1 MSNRELAERSRASF
15 GKIWKQALFALAA
28 LATLGVLLYSLTTA
42 WYTNVAETTELVFET
57 ESWGFEGQVKALD
70 TGLLLAP
77 GQSACAALS
86 VTNDGEQIN
95 QITVTVDKSTMP
107 EELQK
112 RIYFYVPAAAKESD
126 KTADRV
132 YLSTYGGYSYRV
144 MPKSTLLL
152 TADSAA
158 DAPVRCEWVYDVLGY
173 YVYGTLDEKKQLIT
187 AEKIAE
193 SKRKDVEAPVYIRP
207 VEYDY
212 DTAIFQD
219 DKLLTVGEFNV
230 EEFVKALL
238 AADGYKNA
246 DTTTKVGDYYAVN
259 TTGTSGDEQ
268 TGLWLYLCTQPE
280 IEAAT
285 VLDTRIGTYRYL
297 LEQKNEQGNSIELTA
312 EQTEKYKDMAALLD
326 GAKATIQIAGQ
337 NLRTSI
343 ADVTAAENLTAAL
356 EQGESVR
363 LAGDM
368 TLKETVTIPADK
380 DVIIDLNGKQ
390 LTTAVVGQP
399 VLESAPGSSITV
411 LNGTIDGGSR
421 DTAVQLVGSSAAFSG
436 VTIQGRLLIDDKN
449 ESNESGT
456 VSVVRLSNC
465 TLKTVGDE
473 QVGIHVFGNGAASS
487 SRTVLLVE
495 DCTIESTFAG
505 ILGNGSDDCYGTD
518 IQVLNSTVK
527 GKYAGIYQP
536 QRGSRL
542 LVQNSTVEGMTG
554 IAVKGGTVTILNCIV
569 NGTAEKGFLPPEE
582 QVKASRNGWL
592 DTGAGVYVEANYD
605 WADEITLT
613 ITDSTV
619 SAKTRD
625 VPNVLIVG
633 EKADAVTANSN
644 YSNTNTN
651 TNANANDQS
660 SGIG

>member
-57 ESWGFEGQVKALD
+57 ESWGFKGQVKALD

-95 QITVTVDKSTMP
+95 QITVTVDKSSMP

-112 RIYFYVPAAAKESD
+112 RIYFYVPATVKQHEE
-126 KTADRV
+126 TVECV
-132 YLSTYGGYSYRV
+132 YLSPYGGYSYRV

-152 TADSAA
+152 TANSAA
-158 DAPVRCEWVYDVLGY
+158 DAPVRCEWVYDLLGY
-173 YVYGTLDEKKQLIT
+173 YVYGTLDKDNKLIT
-187 AEKIAE
+187 AEQIKAGN
-193 SKRKDVEAPVYIRP
+193 RTDVAAPVYIRP

-212 DTAIFQD
+212 DKAIFQD
-219 DKLLTVGEFNV
+219 DKLLTVDGDKV
-230 EEFVKALL
+230 DDFVKDLL

-246 DTTTKVGDYYAVN
+246 DTITTVGDYYAVN
-259 TTGTSGDEQ
+259 TTGTSETEQ

-280 IEAAT
+280 IKAAT
-285 VLDTRIGTYRYL
+285 ELDTRIGTYRYL
-297 LEQKNEQGNSIELTA
+297 LEQKDEQDRSIPLTE
-312 EQTEKYKDMAALLD
+312 EQTKEYEDVAALLC

-343 ADVTAAENLTAAL
+343 ADVTEVKSLTAAL
-356 EQGESVR
+356 KQGESVR

-368 TLKETVTIPADK
+368 TLEEAVTIPADK

-390 LTTAVVGQP
+390 LTTNVVGQP
-399 VLESAPGSSITV
+399 VLKGAPGSSITV

-421 DTAVQLVGSSAAFSG
+421 DTAVHLVGSSAAFSG

-449 ESNESGT
+449 ESNENGT

-473 QVGIHVFGNGAASS
+473 QVGVHVFGNGAASS

-554 IAVKGGTVTILNCIV
+554 IAVKGGTVTIRNCIV
-569 NGTAEKGFLPPEE
+569 NGTAEKGFLPTED

-605 WADEITLT
+605 WAEEIAMT
-613 ITDSTV
+613 IAGSTIS
-619 SAKTRD
+619 SAAKNL
-625 VPNVLIVG
+625 PGVLIVG
-633 EKADAVTANSN
+633 EKADAVRANSDFTD
-644 YSNTNTN
+644 SEK
-651 TNANANDQS
+651 QS
-660 SGIG
+660 FTIG

>member
-112 RIYFYVPAAAKESD
+112 RIYFYVPAAAKKSD

-173 YVYGTLDEKKQLIT
+173 YVYGTLDENKQLIT

-193 SKRKDVEAPVYIRP
+193 HKRNDVEAPVYIRP

-212 DTAIFQD
+212 DKAIFQD
-219 DKLLTVGEFNV
+219 DKLLTVGEVKV
-230 EEFVKALL
+230 EDFVKELL

-246 DTTTKVGDYYAVN
+246 GTTTKVGDYYAVN
-259 TTGTSGDEQ
+259 TTGTSGTEQ

-297 LEQKNEQGNSIELTA
+297 LEQKNEQGNAIPLTE
-312 EQTEKYKDMAALLD
+312 EQTKEYEDVAALLD

-343 ADVTAAENLTAAL
+343 ADVTAVENLTAAL
-356 EQGESVR
+356 KQGKSVR

-368 TLKETVTIPADK
+368 TLEEAVTIPTDK

-411 LNGTIDGGSR
+411 LNGTIDGGGR
-421 DTAVQLVGSSAAFSG
+421 DTAVHLVGSRAAFSG

-449 ESNESGT
+449 ESNENGT

-473 QVGIHVFGNGAASS
+473 QVGVHVFGNGAASS

-554 IAVKGGTVTILNCIV
+554 IAVKGGTVTIQNCIV
-569 NGTAEKGFLPPEE
+569 NGTAEEGFLPKED

-613 ITDSTV
+613 ITDSTI
-619 SAKTRD
+619 STKTLG

-644 YSNTNTN
+644 YSNTNA
-651 TNANANDQS
+651 NANANDQS

>member
-95 QITVTVDKSTMP
+95 QITVTVDKSSMP

-126 KTADRV
+126 KTANRV

-173 YVYGTLDEKKQLIT
+173 YVYGTLDENKQLIT
-187 AEKIAE
+187 AEKIAA

-212 DTAIFQD
+212 DKAIFQD
-219 DKLLTVGEFNV
+219 DKLLTVGEVKV
-230 EEFVKALL
+230 EDFVKELL

-246 DTTTKVGDYYAVN
+246 GTTTKVGDYYAVN
-259 TTGTSGDEQ
+259 TTGTSGTEQ

-297 LEQKNEQGNSIELTA
+297 LEQKNEQGNAIPLTE
-312 EQTEKYKDMAALLD
+312 EQTKEYEDVAALLD

-343 ADVTAAENLTAAL
+343 ADVTAVENLTAAL
-356 EQGESVR
+356 KQGKSVR

-368 TLKETVTIPADK
+368 TLEEAVTIPTDK

-411 LNGTIDGGSR
+411 LNGTIDGGGR
-421 DTAVQLVGSSAAFSG
+421 DTAVHLVGSRAAFSG
-436 VTIQGRLLIDDKN
+436 VIIQGRLLIDDKN
-449 ESNESGT
+449 ESNENGT

-473 QVGIHVFGNGAASS
+473 QVGVHVFGNGAASS

-554 IAVKGGTVTILNCIV
+554 IAVKGGTVTIQNCIV
-569 NGTAEKGFLPPEE
+569 NGTAEEGFLPKED

-613 ITDSTV
+613 ITDSTI
-619 SAKTRD
+619 STKTLG

-644 YSNTNTN
+644 YSNANA
-651 TNANANDQS
+651 NANANDQS

>member
-95 QITVTVDKSTMP
+95 QITVTVDKSSMP

-126 KTADRV
+126 KTANRV

-173 YVYGTLDEKKQLIT
+173 YVYGTLDTKGQLIT
-187 AEKIAE
+187 GREG
-193 SKRKDVEAPVYIRP
+193 VEAPVYIRP

-212 DTAIFQD
+212 DKAIFQD
-219 DKLLTVGEFNV
+219 DKLLTVGEVKV
-230 EEFVKALL
+230 EDFVKELL
-238 AADGYKNA
+238 AADGYKDA
-246 DTTTKVGDYYAVN
+246 GKTKVGDYYAVN
-259 TTGTSGDEQ
+259 TTGTSETEQ
-268 TGLWLYLCTQPE
+268 TGLWLYLCTQTE
-280 IEAAT
+280 VEAAT

-297 LEQKNEQGNSIELTA
+297 LEQKDEQGNSIALIA
-312 EQTEKYKDMAALLD
+312 DQTEKYGDVATLLD

-343 ADVTAAENLTAAL
+343 ADVTAVENLTAAL
-356 EQGESVR
+356 TQGESVR

-368 TLKETVTIPADK
+368 TLEEAVTIPADK

-399 VLESAPGSSITV
+399 VLKGAPGSSITV

-449 ESNESGT
+449 ESNENGT

-473 QVGIHVFGNGAASS
+473 QVGVHVFGNGAASS

-554 IAVKGGTVTILNCIV
+554 IAVKGGTVTIQNCIV
-569 NGTAEKGFLPPEE
+569 NGTAEEGFLPKED

-613 ITDSTV
+613 ITDSTI
-619 SAKTRD
+619 SAKTLG

-651 TNANANDQS
+651 TNANANDQL

>member
-95 QITVTVDKSTMP
+95 QITVTVDKSAMP

-112 RIYFYVPAAAKESD
+112 RIYFYVPATVKQHEE
-126 KTADRV
+126 TVECV
-132 YLSTYGGYSYRV
+132 YLSPYGGYSYRV

-158 DAPVRCEWVYDVLGY
+158 DAPVRCEWVYDLLGY
-173 YVYGTLDEKKQLIT
+173 YVYGTLDKDHKLIT
-187 AEKIAE
+187 AEQIKA

-212 DTAIFQD
+212 DKAIFQD
-219 DKLLTVGEFNV
+219 DKLLTVDGDKV
-230 EEFVKALL
+230 DDFVKALL
-238 AADGYKNA
+238 AADGYKNV
-246 DTTTKVGDYYAVN
+246 DTTKKVGDYYAVN
-259 TTGTSGDEQ
+259 ITGTSDNSEQ
-268 TGLWLYLCTQPE
+268 TGLWLYLCTQTE

-285 VLDTRIGTYRYL
+285 ELDTRIGTYRYL
-297 LEQKNEQGNSIELTA
+297 LEQKDEQDRSIPLTE
-312 EQTEKYKDMAALLD
+312 EQTKEYKDVATLLD

-343 ADVTAAENLTAAL
+343 ADVNEAESLTEAL
-356 EQGESVR
+356 TRGESVR

-368 TLKETVTIPADK
+368 TLKDTVTIPADK

-390 LTTAVVGQP
+390 LTTNVVEQP
-399 VLESAPGSSITV
+399 VLKGAPGSSITV
-411 LNGTIDGGSR
+411 LNGTINGGSR

-449 ESNESGT
+449 ESNENGT

-554 IAVKGGTVTILNCIV
+554 IAVKGGTVTIRNCIV
-569 NGTAEKGFLPPEE
+569 NGTREDGFVPTAE

-605 WADEITLT
+605 WADEIAMT
-613 ITDSTV
+613 IAGSTIS
-619 SAKTRD
+619 SATKD
-625 VPNVLIVG
+625 LPGVLIVG
-633 EKADAVTANSN
+633 EKADAVRANSDFTDSEN
-644 YSNTNTN
+644 
-651 TNANANDQS
+651 QS
-660 SGIG
+660 FTIG

>member
-1 MSNRELAERSRASF
+1 MKNKEMLESSKVSLE
-15 GKIWKQALFALAA
+15 KVWKQALLVLAV
-28 LATLGVLLYSLTTA
+28 LTVLGVLLYSLTTA

-57 ESWGFEGQVKALD
+57 ENWGFEGQVKALD

-95 QITVTVDKSTMP
+95 QITVTVDKSSMP

-112 RIYFYVPAAAKESD
+112 RIYFYVPAEAKESD

-158 DAPVRCEWVYDVLGY
+158 DAPVRCQWVYDLLGY
-173 YVYGTLDEKKQLIT
+173 YVYGTLDKDNKLIT
-187 AEKIAE
+187 AKQIAE
-193 SKRKDVEAPVYIRP
+193 HKREDVEAPVYIRP

-212 DTAIFQD
+212 DKAIFQD
-219 DKLLTVGEFNV
+219 DKLLTVDGDKV
-230 EEFVKALL
+230 DDFVKDLL

-246 DTTTKVGDYYAVN
+246 DTITKVGDYYAVN
-259 TTGTSGDEQ
+259 TTGTSETEQ

-280 IEAAT
+280 IKAAT
-285 VLDTRIGTYRYL
+285 ELDTCIGTYRYL
-297 LEQKNEQGNSIELTA
+297 LEQKDEQDRSIPLTE
-312 EQTEKYKDMAALLD
+312 EQTKEYEDVAALLG
-326 GAKATIQIAGQ
+326 GAKATIQITGQ

-343 ADVTAAENLTAAL
+343 ADVTEAESLTAAL
-356 EQGESVR
+356 TRGESVR

-368 TLKETVTIPADK
+368 TLGEAITIPADK

-390 LTTAVVGQP
+390 LTTNVVGQP
-399 VLESAPGSSITV
+399 VLEGAPGSSITV
-411 LNGTIDGGSR
+411 LNGTINGGSR

-449 ESNESGT
+449 ESNENGT

-473 QVGIHVFGNGAASS
+473 QGGVHVFGNGAASS

-554 IAVKGGTVTILNCIV
+554 IAVKGGTVTIRNCIV
-569 NGTAEKGFLPPEE
+569 NGTGEKDVVPTEE
-582 QVKASRNGWL
+582 RVKASRNDWL
-592 DTGAGVYVEANYD
+592 DTGVGVYVEANYD
-605 WADEITLT
+605 WAEEIAMT
-613 ITDSTV
+613 IAGSTIS
-619 SAKTRD
+619 SATKD
-625 VPNVLIVG
+625 LPGVLIVG
-633 EKADAVTANSN
+633 EKADAVRANSDFTDSEN
-644 YSNTNTN
+644 
-651 TNANANDQS
+651 QS
-660 SGIG
+660 LTIG

>member
-77 GQSACAALS
+77 GQSTCAALS

-95 QITVTVDKSTMP
+95 QITVTVDKSSMP

-112 RIYFYVPAAAKESD
+112 RIYFYVPATVKQHEE
-126 KTADRV
+126 TVECV
-132 YLSTYGGYSYRV
+132 YLSPYGGYSYRV

-158 DAPVRCEWVYDVLGY
+158 DAPVRCQWVYDLLGY
-173 YVYGTLDEKKQLIT
+173 YVYGTLDKDNKLIT
-187 AEKIAE
+187 AKQIAASE
-193 SKRKDVEAPVYIRP
+193 RKDVEAPVYIRP

-212 DTAIFQD
+212 DKAIFQD
-219 DKLLTVGEFNV
+219 DKLLTVDGDKV
-230 EEFVKALL
+230 DDFVKDLL

-246 DTTTKVGDYYAVN
+246 DTITKVGDYYAVN
-259 TTGTSGDEQ
+259 TTGTSETEQ

-280 IEAAT
+280 IKAAT
-285 VLDTRIGTYRYL
+285 ELDTRIGTYRYL
-297 LEQKNEQGNSIELTA
+297 LEQKDEQDRSIPLTE
-312 EQTEKYKDMAALLD
+312 EQTKEYEDVAALLG

-343 ADVTAAENLTAAL
+343 ADVTEAERLTAAL

-368 TLKETVTIPADK
+368 TLKDTVTIPADK

-390 LTTAVVGQP
+390 LTTNVVGQP
-399 VLESAPGSSITV
+399 VLKGAPGSSITV
-411 LNGTIDGGSR
+411 LNGTINGGSR

-449 ESNESGT
+449 ESNENGT

-473 QVGIHVFGNGAASS
+473 QVGVHVFGNGAASS

-554 IAVKGGTVTILNCIV
+554 IAVKGGTVTIRNCIV
-569 NGTAEKGFLPPEE
+569 NGTREDGFVPTAE

-605 WADEITLT
+605 WAEEIAMT
-613 ITDSTV
+613 IAGSTIS
-619 SAKTRD
+619 SAAKD
-625 VPNVLIVG
+625 LPGVLIVG
-633 EKADAVTANSN
+633 EKADAVRANSDFTDSEN
-644 YSNTNTN
+644 
-651 TNANANDQS
+651 QS
-660 SGIG
+660 FTIG

>member
-77 GQSACAALS
+77 GQNACAEMS

-95 QITVTVDKSTMP
+95 QITVTVDKSSMP

-112 RIYFYVPAAAKESD
+112 RIYFYVPATVKQHEE
-126 KTADRV
+126 TVECV
-132 YLSTYGGYSYRV
+132 YLSPYGGYSYRV

-173 YVYGTLDEKKQLIT
+173 YVYGTLDKDHKLIT
-187 AEKIAE
+187 AEQIKA

-212 DTAIFQD
+212 DKAIFQD
-219 DKLLTVGEFNV
+219 DKLLTVDGDKV
-230 EEFVKALL
+230 DDFVKALL
-238 AADGYKNA
+238 AADGYKNV
-246 DTTTKVGDYYAVN
+246 DTTKIVGDYYAVN
-259 TTGTSGDEQ
+259 ITGMSETEQ
-268 TGLWLYLCTQPE
+268 TGLWLYLCTQTE

-285 VLDTRIGTYRYL
+285 ELDTRIGTYRYL
-297 LEQKNEQGNSIELTA
+297 LARKDDQGNTVELTEDEKKEYVSVA
-312 EQTEKYKDMAALLD
+312 ELLT
-326 GAKATIQIAGQ
+326 GTSATIQIAGQ

-343 ADVTAAENLTAAL
+343 ADVTEAESLTAAL
-356 EQGESVR
+356 TRGESVR

-368 TLKETVTIPADK
+368 TLGEAITIPADK

-390 LTTAVVGQP
+390 LTTNVVEQP
-399 VLESAPGSSITV
+399 VLKGAPGSSITV
-411 LNGTIDGGSR
+411 LNGTINGGSR

-449 ESNESGT
+449 ESNENGT

-473 QVGIHVFGNGAASS
+473 QVGVHVFGNGAASS

-554 IAVKGGTVTILNCIV
+554 IAVKGGTVTIRNCIV
-569 NGTAEKGFLPPEE
+569 NGTGGKDVVPSEE
-582 QVKASRNGWL
+582 RVKASRNDWL

-605 WADEITLT
+605 WAEEIAMT
-613 ITDSTV
+613 IAGSTIS
-619 SAKTRD
+619 SAAKNL
-625 VPNVLIVG
+625 PGVLIVG
-633 EKADAVTANSN
+633 EKADAVRANSDFTDSEN
-644 YSNTNTN
+644 
-651 TNANANDQS
+651 QS
-660 SGIG
+660 FTIG

>member
-95 QITVTVDKSTMP
+95 QITVTVDKSAMP
-107 EELQK
+107 EKLQK
-112 RIYFYVPAAAKESD
+112 RIYFYVPAEAKESD

-173 YVYGTLDEKKQLIT
+173 YVYGTLDKDGQLIT
-187 AEKIAE
+187 GRE
-193 SKRKDVEAPVYIRP
+193 DVEAPVYIRP

-212 DTAIFQD
+212 DKATFQD
-219 DKLLTVGEFNV
+219 DRLLTVDGAKV
-230 EEFVKALL
+230 DDFVKDLL
-238 AADGYKNA
+238 AADGYKDAGTVKN
-246 DTTTKVGDYYAVN
+246 GEYYAVN

-297 LEQKNEQGNSIELTA
+297 VEQKDEQGKSIELTA
-312 EQTEKYKDMAALLD
+312 EQTEKYKDVAELLD

-343 ADVTAAENLTAAL
+343 TDVTEAENLTAAL

-368 TLKETVTIPADK
+368 TLADTVTIPADK

-399 VLESAPGSSITV
+399 VLEGAPGSSITV

-421 DTAVQLVGSSAAFSG
+421 DTAVHLVGSSAAFSG

-449 ESNESGT
+449 ESNESGA

-473 QVGIHVFGNGAASS
+473 QVGVHVFGNGAASS

-554 IAVKGGTVTILNCIV
+554 IAVKGGTVTIRNCIV
-569 NGTAEKGFLPPEE
+569 NGTAEKGFVPTEE

-613 ITDSTV
+613 ITDSTITT
-619 SAKTRD
+619 KTEI
-625 VPNVLIVG
+625 VPNVLVVG
-633 EKADAVTANSN
+633 EKKDAVTANSN
-644 YSNTNTN
+644 YSNTN

>member
-95 QITVTVDKSTMP
+95 QITVTVDKSTMS

-112 RIYFYVPAAAKESD
+112 RIYFYVPAEAKESD
-126 KTADRV
+126 KTANRV

-158 DAPVRCEWVYDVLGY
+158 DAPVRCEWAYDVLGY
-173 YVYGTLDEKKQLIT
+173 YVYGTLDENKQLIT
-187 AEKIAE
+187 AEKIDE
-193 SKRKDVEAPVYIRP
+193 HKRKDVEAPVYIRP

-212 DTAIFQD
+212 DKAIFQD
-219 DKLLTVGEFNV
+219 DKLLTVGEVKV
-230 EEFVKALL
+230 EDFVKALL

-246 DTTTKVGDYYAVN
+246 DTTKVGEYYAVN
-259 TTGTSGDEQ
+259 ITGTSGSEQ

-280 IEAAT
+280 IKAAT

-297 LEQKNEQGNSIELTA
+297 LEQKDEQGNAIPLTE
-312 EQTEKYKDMAALLD
+312 EQEYKDVAALLD

-343 ADVTAAENLTAAL
+343 ADVTEVKSLTAAL
-356 EQGESVR
+356 KQGESVR

-368 TLKETVTIPADK
+368 TLEEAVTIPADK

-399 VLESAPGSSITV
+399 VLKGAPGSSITV

-421 DTAVQLVGSSAAFSG
+421 DTAVQLVGSRAAFSG

-449 ESNESGT
+449 ESNENGT

-473 QVGIHVFGNGAASS
+473 QVGVHVFGNGAASS

-554 IAVKGGTVTILNCIV
+554 IAVKGGTVTIQNCIV
-569 NGTAEKGFLPPEE
+569 NGTAEKGFLPTED

-613 ITDSTV
+613 ITDSTI
-619 SAKTRD
+619 STKTLG

-644 YSNTNTN
+644 YSNTNA
-651 TNANANDQS
+651 NANANDQS

>member
-57 ESWGFEGQVKALD
+57 ESWGFKGQVKALD

-95 QITVTVDKSTMP
+95 QITVTVDKSSMP
-107 EELQK
+107 EDLQK
-112 RIYFYVPAAAKESD
+112 RIYFYVPATVKQHEE
-126 KTADRV
+126 TVECV
-132 YLSTYGGYSYRV
+132 YLSPYGGYSYRV

-158 DAPVRCEWVYDVLGY
+158 DAPVRCEWVYDLLGY
-173 YVYGTLDEKKQLIT
+173 YVYGTLDKDNKLIT
-187 AEKIAE
+187 AEQIKASE
-193 SKRKDVEAPVYIRP
+193 RKDVEAPVYIRP

-212 DTAIFQD
+212 DKAIFQD
-219 DKLLTVGEFNV
+219 DKLLTVDGDKV
-230 EEFVKALL
+230 DDFVKDLL

-246 DTTTKVGDYYAVN
+246 DTITKVGDYYAVN
-259 TTGTSGDEQ
+259 ITGTSGSEQ
-268 TGLWLYLCTQPE
+268 TGLWLYLCTQTE

-285 VLDTRIGTYRYL
+285 ELDTRIGTYRYL
-297 LEQKNEQGNSIELTA
+297 LARKDDQGNTVELTEDEKKEYVSVA
-312 EQTEKYKDMAALLD
+312 ELLT
-326 GAKATIQIAGQ
+326 GTSATIQIAGQ

-343 ADVTAAENLTAAL
+343 ADVTEAENLTAAL
-356 EQGESVR
+356 TRGESVR

-368 TLKETVTIPADK
+368 TLKNTVTIPADK

-390 LTTAVVGQP
+390 LTTNVVEQP
-399 VLESAPGSSITV
+399 VLKGAPGSSITV
-411 LNGTIDGGSR
+411 LNGTINGGSR

-449 ESNESGT
+449 ESNENGT

-473 QVGIHVFGNGAASS
+473 QVGVHVFGNGAASS

-554 IAVKGGTVTILNCIV
+554 IAVKGGTVTIRNCIV
-569 NGTAEKGFLPPEE
+569 NGTREDGFVPTAE

-605 WADEITLT
+605 WAEEIAMT
-613 ITDSTV
+613 IAGSTIS
-619 SAKTRD
+619 SAAKD
-625 VPNVLIVG
+625 LPGVLIVG
-633 EKADAVTANSN
+633 EKADAVRANSDFTDSEN
-644 YSNTNTN
+644 
-651 TNANANDQS
+651 QS
-660 SGIG
+660 FTIG

>member
-1 MSNRELAERSRASF
+1 MKNKEMLESSKVSLE
-15 GKIWKQALFALAA
+15 KVWKQALLVLAV
-28 LATLGVLLYSLTTA
+28 LTVLGVLLYSLTTA

-57 ESWGFEGQVKALD
+57 ENWGFEGQVKALD

-95 QITVTVDKSTMP
+95 QITVTVDKSSMP

-112 RIYFYVPAAAKESD
+112 RIYFYVPVEAKESD

-158 DAPVRCEWVYDVLGY
+158 DAPVRCEWVYDLLGY
-173 YVYGTLDEKKQLIT
+173 YVYGTLDKDNQLIT
-187 AEKIAE
+187 AEKIAASE
-193 SKRKDVEAPVYIRP
+193 RKDVEAPVYIRP

-212 DTAIFQD
+212 DKAIFQD
-219 DKLLTVGEFNV
+219 DKLLTVVGNKV
-230 EEFVKALL
+230 DDFVKDLL

-246 DTTTKVGDYYAVN
+246 DTITKVGDYYAVN
-259 TTGTSGDEQ
+259 TTGTSETEQ

-280 IEAAT
+280 IKAAT
-285 VLDTRIGTYRYL
+285 ELDTCIGTYRYL
-297 LEQKNEQGNSIELTA
+297 LEQKDEQDRSIPLTE
-312 EQTEKYKDMAALLD
+312 EQTKEYEDVAALLG

-343 ADVTAAENLTAAL
+343 ADVTEAESLTAAL
-356 EQGESVR
+356 TRGESVR

-368 TLKETVTIPADK
+368 TLKDTVTIPADK

-390 LTTAVVGQP
+390 LTTNVVGQP
-399 VLESAPGSSITV
+399 VLEGAPGSSITV
-411 LNGTIDGGSR
+411 LNGTINGGSR

-449 ESNESGT
+449 ESNENGT

-473 QVGIHVFGNGAASS
+473 QVGVHVFGNGAASS

-505 ILGNGSDDCYGTD
+505 ISGDGSDGCSGTD

-527 GKYAGIYQP
+527 GKCAGIYQP

-554 IAVKGGTVTILNCIV
+554 IAVKGGTVTIRSCIV
-569 NGTAEKGFLPPEE
+569 NGTGEKDVVPTAE
-582 QVKASRNGWL
+582 QVKAGRNDWL

-605 WADEITLT
+605 WAEEIAMT
-613 ITDSTV
+613 IAGSTIS
-619 SAKTRD
+619 SAAKD
-625 VPNVLIVG
+625 LPGVLIVG
-633 EKADAVTANSN
+633 EKADAVRANSDFTDSEN
-644 YSNTNTN
+644 
-651 TNANANDQS
+651 QS
-660 SGIG
+660 LTIG

>member
-1 MSNRELAERSRASF
+1 MKNKEMLESSKVSLE
-15 GKIWKQALFALAA
+15 KVWKQALLVLAV
-28 LATLGVLLYSLTTA
+28 LTVLGVLLYSLTTA

-57 ESWGFEGQVKALD
+57 ENWGFEGQVKALD

-77 GQSACAALS
+77 GQSAYAALS

-95 QITVTVDKSTMP
+95 QITVTVDKSSMP

-112 RIYFYVPAAAKESD
+112 RIYFYVPATVKQHEE
-126 KTADRV
+126 TVECV
-132 YLSTYGGYSYRV
+132 YLSPYGGYSYRV

-158 DAPVRCEWVYDVLGY
+158 DAPVRCEWVYDLLGY
-173 YVYGTLDEKKQLIT
+173 YVYGTLDKDNKLIT
-187 AEKIAE
+187 AEQIKAG
-193 SKRKDVEAPVYIRP
+193 KRTDVEAPAYIRP

-212 DTAIFQD
+212 DKAIFQD
-219 DKLLTVGEFNV
+219 DKLLTVDGDEV
-230 EEFVKALL
+230 DAFVKDLL

-259 TTGTSGDEQ
+259 ITGTSGSEQ

-280 IEAAT
+280 IKAAT
-285 VLDTRIGTYRYL
+285 ELDTRIGTYRYL
-297 LEQKNEQGNSIELTA
+297 LARKDDQGNTVELTEDEKKEYVSVA
-312 EQTEKYKDMAALLD
+312 ELLT
-326 GAKATIQIAGQ
+326 GTSATIQIAGQ

-343 ADVTAAENLTAAL
+343 ADVNEEESLTAAL
-356 EQGESVR
+356 TRGESVR

-368 TLKETVTIPADK
+368 TLKDTVTIPADK

-390 LTTAVVGQP
+390 LTTNVVGQP
-399 VLESAPGSSITV
+399 VLEGAPGSSITV
-411 LNGTIDGGSR
+411 LNGTINGGSR

-449 ESNESGT
+449 ESNENGT

-473 QVGIHVFGNGAASS
+473 QVGVHVFGNGAASS

-554 IAVKGGTVTILNCIV
+554 IAVKGGTVTIRNCIV
-569 NGTAEKGFLPPEE
+569 NGTREDGFVPSAE

-605 WADEITLT
+605 WAEEIAMT
-613 ITDSTV
+613 IAGSTIS
-619 SAKTRD
+619 SATKD
-625 VPNVLIVG
+625 LPGVLIVG
-633 EKADAVTANSN
+633 EKADAVRANSDFTVSEN
-644 YSNTNTN
+644 
-651 TNANANDQS
+651 QS
-660 SGIG
+660 FTIG

>member
-95 QITVTVDKSTMP
+95 QITVTVDKSSMP

-112 RIYFYVPAAAKESD
+112 RIYFYVPAEAKESD

-173 YVYGTLDEKKQLIT
+173 YVYGTLDEKGQLIT
-187 AEKIAE
+187 GREG
-193 SKRKDVEAPVYIRP
+193 VEAPVYIRP

-212 DTAIFQD
+212 DKAIFQD
-219 DKLLTVGEFNV
+219 DKLLTVGEV
-230 EEFVKALL
+230 KVDDFVKALL
-238 AADGYKNA
+238 AADGYKDA
-246 DTTTKVGDYYAVN
+246 GKTKVGDYYAVN

-297 LEQKNEQGNSIELTA
+297 LEQKDEQGNSIALIA
-312 EQTEKYKDMAALLD
+312 DQTEKYGDVATLLD

-343 ADVTAAENLTAAL
+343 ADVTAVENLTAAL
-356 EQGESVR
+356 KQGKSVR

-368 TLKETVTIPADK
+368 TLEEAVTIPADK

-411 LNGTIDGGSR
+411 LNGTIDGGGR
-421 DTAVQLVGSSAAFSG
+421 DTAVHLVGSSAAFSG

-449 ESNESGT
+449 ESNENGT

-465 TLKTVGDE
+465 TLKTVGNE
-473 QVGIHVFGNGAASS
+473 QVGVHVFGNGAASS

-554 IAVKGGTVTILNCIV
+554 IAVKGGTVTIQNCIV
-569 NGTAEKGFLPPEE
+569 NGTAEKGFLPTED

-605 WADEITLT
+605 WADEITLM
-613 ITDSTV
+613 ITDSTI
-619 SAKTRD
+619 STKTLG

-651 TNANANDQS
+651 TNASDQS

>member
-173 YVYGTLDEKKQLIT
+173 YVYGTLDTKGQLIT
-187 AEKIAE
+187 GRE
-193 SKRKDVEAPVYIRP
+193 DVEAPAYIRP

-212 DTAIFQD
+212 DKAIFQD
-219 DKLLTVGEFNV
+219 DKLLTVGEVKV
-230 EEFVKALL
+230 EDFVKELL

-259 TTGTSGDEQ
+259 TTGTSGTEQ
-268 TGLWLYLCTQPE
+268 TGLWLYLCTQTE
-280 IEAAT
+280 IDAAT
-285 VLDTRIGTYRYL
+285 ELDTCIGTYRYL
-297 LEQKNEQGNSIELTA
+297 LEQKNEQGNAIPLTE
-312 EQTEKYKDMAALLD
+312 EQTKEYEDVATLLD

-343 ADVTAAENLTAAL
+343 ADVTAVENLTAAL
-356 EQGESVR
+356 KQGKSVR

-368 TLKETVTIPADK
+368 TLEEAVTIPAGK

-449 ESNESGT
+449 ESNENGT

-473 QVGIHVFGNGAASS
+473 QVGVHVFGNGAASS

-554 IAVKGGTVTILNCIV
+554 IAVKGGTVTIRNCIV
-569 NGTAEKGFLPPEE
+569 NGTAEEGFLPTED

-613 ITDSTV
+613 ITDSTI
-619 SAKTRD
+619 STKTLG

-644 YSNTNTN
+644 YSNANA
-651 TNANANDQS
+651 NANANDQS

>member
-57 ESWGFEGQVKALD
+57 ESWGFEGQVKALE

-95 QITVTVDKSTMP
+95 QITVTVDKSSMS

-126 KTADRV
+126 KTANRV

-173 YVYGTLDEKKQLIT
+173 YVYGTLDTKGQLIT
-187 AEKIAE
+187 GREG
-193 SKRKDVEAPVYIRP
+193 VEAPVYIRP

-212 DTAIFQD
+212 DKAIFQD
-219 DKLLTVGEFNV
+219 DKLLTVGEV
-230 EEFVKALL
+230 KVDDFVKELL

-246 DTTTKVGDYYAVN
+246 GTTTKVGDYYAVN
-259 TTGTSGDEQ
+259 TTGTSGTEQ
-268 TGLWLYLCTQPE
+268 TGLWLYLCTQTE
-280 IEAAT
+280 IDAAT

-297 LEQKNEQGNSIELTA
+297 LEQKDGQDSSIPLTD
-312 EQTEKYKDMAALLD
+312 EQTKEYEDVAALLD

-343 ADVTAAENLTAAL
+343 ADVTEVKSLTAAL
-356 EQGESVR
+356 TQGESVR

-368 TLKETVTIPADK
+368 TLEEAVTIPADK

-411 LNGTIDGGSR
+411 LNGTIDGGGR
-421 DTAVQLVGSSAAFSG
+421 DTAVHLVGSSAAFSG

-449 ESNESGT
+449 ESNENGT

-487 SRTVLLVE
+487 SRTVLLVV

-554 IAVKGGTVTILNCIV
+554 IAVKGGTVTIQNCIV
-569 NGTAEKGFLPPEE
+569 NGTAEKGFLPTED

-592 DTGAGVYVEANYD
+592 DTGAGIYVEANYD

-613 ITDSTV
+613 ITDSTI
-619 SAKTRD
+619 STKTLD

-633 EKADAVTANSN
+633 EKAGAVTANSN

-651 TNANANDQS
+651 ANANANDQS

>member
-1 MSNRELAERSRASF
+1 MKNKEMLESSKVSLE
-15 GKIWKQALFALAA
+15 KVWKQALLVLAV
-28 LATLGVLLYSLTTA
+28 LTVLGVLLYSLTTA

-57 ESWGFEGQVKALD
+57 ENWGFEGQVKALD

-77 GQSACAALS
+77 GQSAYAALS

-95 QITVTVDKSTMP
+95 QITVTVDKSSMP

-112 RIYFYVPAAAKESD
+112 RIYFYVPAEAKESD

-158 DAPVRCEWVYDVLGY
+158 DAPVRCEWVYDLLGY
-173 YVYGTLDEKKQLIT
+173 YVYGTLDKDNKLIT
-187 AEKIAE
+187 AEQIKAGN
-193 SKRKDVEAPVYIRP
+193 RTDVAAPVYIRP

-212 DTAIFQD
+212 DKAIFQD
-219 DKLLTVGEFNV
+219 DKLLTVDGV
-230 EEFVKALL
+230 KVDAFVKDLL

-259 TTGTSGDEQ
+259 ITGTSGSEQ
-268 TGLWLYLCTQPE
+268 TGLWLYLCTQTE

-285 VLDTRIGTYRYL
+285 ELDTCIGTYRYL
-297 LEQKNEQGNSIELTA
+297 LEQKDEQDRSIPLTE
-312 EQTEKYKDMAALLD
+312 EQTKEYEDVAALLG

-343 ADVTAAENLTAAL
+343 ADVTEAESLTAAL
-356 EQGESVR
+356 TRGESVR

-368 TLKETVTIPADK
+368 TLKDTVTIPADK

-390 LTTAVVGQP
+390 LTTNVVGQP
-399 VLESAPGSSITV
+399 VLKGAPGSSITV
-411 LNGTIDGGSR
+411 LNGTINGGSR

-449 ESNESGT
+449 ESNENGT

-465 TLKTVGDE
+465 TLKTVGNE
-473 QVGIHVFGNGAASS
+473 QGGVHVFGNGAASS

-495 DCTIESTFAG
+495 NCTIESTFAG
-505 ILGNGSDDCYGTD
+505 ILGDGSDNCYGTD
-518 IQVLNSTVK
+518 IQVLNSTVR
-527 GKYAGIYQP
+527 GKCAGIYQP

-554 IAVKGGTVTILNCIV
+554 IAVKGGTVTIRNCIV
-569 NGTAEKGFLPPEE
+569 NGTGEKDVVPTEE
-582 QVKASRNGWL
+582 QVKASRNDWL

-605 WADEITLT
+605 WADEIAMT
-613 ITDSTV
+613 IAGSTIS
-619 SAKTRD
+619 SATKD
-625 VPNVLIVG
+625 LPGVLIVG
-633 EKADAVTANSN
+633 EKADAVRANSDFTDSEN
-644 YSNTNTN
+644 
-651 TNANANDQS
+651 QS
-660 SGIG
+660 LTIG

>member
-1 MSNRELAERSRASF
+1 MSNRELAERTRASF

-77 GQSACAALS
+77 GQSTCAALS

-95 QITVTVDKSTMP
+95 QITVTVDKSSMP

-158 DAPVRCEWVYDVLGY
+158 DAPVRCEWVYDLLGY
-173 YVYGTLDEKKQLIT
+173 YVYGTLDTNNRLIT
-187 AEKIAE
+187 AEKIAAGE
-193 SKRKDVEAPVYIRP
+193 RKDVEAPVYIRP

-212 DTAIFQD
+212 DSATFQD
-219 DKLLTVGEFNV
+219 GKLLTTDGVTTADS
-230 EEFVKALL
+230 FVTSVL

-246 DTTTKVGDYYAVN
+246 DTTKKVGDYYAVN
-259 TTGTSGDEQ
+259 ITGTSETEK
-268 TGLWLYLCTQPE
+268 TGLWLYLCTQEE
-280 IEAAT
+280 IDAAT
-285 VLDTRIGTYRYL
+285 ELDTRIGTYRYL
-297 LEQKNEQGNSIELTA
+297 LEQKDEQGNAIGLTK
-312 EQTEKYKDMAALLD
+312 EQTKEYEDVAALLG

-343 ADVTAAENLTAAL
+343 ADVTEAERLTAAL

-368 TLKETVTIPADK
+368 TLKDTVTIPADK

-390 LTTAVVGQP
+390 LTTNVVGQP
-399 VLESAPGSSITV
+399 VLKGAPGSSITV
-411 LNGTIDGGSR
+411 LNGTINGGSR
-421 DTAVQLVGSSAAFSG
+421 DTTVQLVGSSAAFSG

-449 ESNESGT
+449 ESNENGT

-473 QVGIHVFGNGAASS
+473 QVGVHVFGNGAASS

-505 ILGNGSDDCYGTD
+505 ILGNGSDDCYGMD

-554 IAVKGGTVTILNCIV
+554 IAVKGGTVTIRNCIV
-569 NGTAEKGFLPPEE
+569 NGTREDGFVPTAE

-605 WADEITLT
+605 WAEEIAMT
-613 ITDSTV
+613 IAGSTIS
-619 SAKTRD
+619 SAAKD
-625 VPNVLIVG
+625 LPGVLIVG
-633 EKADAVTANSN
+633 EKADAVRANSDFTDSKN
-644 YSNTNTN
+644 
-651 TNANANDQS
+651 QS
-660 SGIG
+660 FTIG

>member
-95 QITVTVDKSTMP
+95 QITVTVDKSSMP

-126 KTADRV
+126 KTANRV

-158 DAPVRCEWVYDVLGY
+158 EAPVRCEWVYDVLGY
-173 YVYGTLDEKKQLIT
+173 YVYGTLDTKGQLIT
-187 AEKIAE
+187 GREG
-193 SKRKDVEAPVYIRP
+193 VEAPVYIRP

-212 DTAIFQD
+212 DKAIFQD
-219 DKLLTVGEFNV
+219 DKLLTVGEV
-230 EEFVKALL
+230 KVDDFVKELL
-238 AADGYKNA
+238 AADGYKDA
-246 DTTTKVGDYYAVN
+246 GKTKVGDYYAVN
-259 TTGTSGDEQ
+259 TTGTSGSEQ

-280 IEAAT
+280 IKAAT

-297 LEQKNEQGNSIELTA
+297 LEQKDEQGNAIPLTE
-312 EQTEKYKDMAALLD
+312 EQEYKDVAALLD

-343 ADVTAAENLTAAL
+343 ADVTEVKSLTAAL
-356 EQGESVR
+356 KQGESVR

-368 TLKETVTIPADK
+368 TLEEAVTIPADK
-380 DVIIDLNGKQ
+380 DVIIDLNGKR

-421 DTAVQLVGSSAAFSG
+421 DTAVHLVGSSAAFSG

-554 IAVKGGTVTILNCIV
+554 IAVKGGTVTIQNCIV
-569 NGTAEKGFLPPEE
+569 NGTAEKGFLPTED

-613 ITDSTV
+613 ITDSTI
-619 SAKTRD
+619 SAKTLG

-651 TNANANDQS
+651 TNTNTNANDQS

>member
-28 LATLGVLLYSLTTA
+28 LATLGVLLYSLTAA

-95 QITVTVDKSTMP
+95 QITVTVDKSAMP

-126 KTADRV
+126 KTANRV

-158 DAPVRCEWVYDVLGY
+158 DAPVRCEWAYDVLGY
-173 YVYGTLDEKKQLIT
+173 YVYGTLDENKQLIT
-187 AEKIAE
+187 AEKIDE
-193 SKRKDVEAPVYIRP
+193 HKRKDVEAPVYIRP

-212 DTAIFQD
+212 DKAIFQD
-219 DKLLTVGEFNV
+219 DKLLTVGEVKV
-230 EEFVKALL
+230 EDFVKALL

-246 DTTTKVGDYYAVN
+246 DTTKVGEYYAVN
-259 TTGTSGDEQ
+259 ITGTSGTEQ
-268 TGLWLYLCTQPE
+268 TGLWLYLCTQTE

-285 VLDTRIGTYRYL
+285 ELDTRIGTYRYL
-297 LEQKNEQGNSIELTA
+297 LEQKDEQGNSIALIA
-312 EQTEKYKDMAALLD
+312 DQTEKYGDVATLLD

-343 ADVTAAENLTAAL
+343 ADVTEVKSLTAAL
-356 EQGESVR
+356 TQGESVR

-368 TLKETVTIPADK
+368 TLEDTVTIPADK

-390 LTTAVVGQP
+390 LTTNVVGQP
-399 VLESAPGSSITV
+399 VLKGAPGSSITV
-411 LNGTIDGGSR
+411 LNGTINGGSR

-449 ESNESGT
+449 ESNENGT

-465 TLKTVGDE
+465 TLKTWATSRWAFMYLATALCPAAARCCWWRTAPSRAPSP
-473 QVGIHVFGNGAASS
+473 VFWATA
-487 SRTVLLVE
+487 RT
-495 DCTIESTFAG
+495 
-505 ILGNGSDDCYGTD
+505 
-518 IQVLNSTVK
+518 
-527 GKYAGIYQP
+527 
-536 QRGSRL
+536 
-542 LVQNSTVEGMTG
+542 
-554 IAVKGGTVTILNCIV
+554 TVTARIFRCS
-569 NGTAEKGFLPPEE
+569 TAP
-582 QVKASRNGWL
+582 
-592 DTGAGVYVEANYD
+592 
-605 WADEITLT
+605 
-613 ITDSTV
+613 
-619 SAKTRD
+619 
-625 VPNVLIVG
+625 
-633 EKADAVTANSN
+633 
-644 YSNTNTN
+644 
-651 TNANANDQS
+651 
-660 SGIG
+660 

>member
-95 QITVTVDKSTMP
+95 QITVTVDKSAMP

-112 RIYFYVPAAAKESD
+112 RIYFYVPATVKQHEE
-126 KTADRV
+126 TVECV
-132 YLSTYGGYSYRV
+132 YLSPYGGYSYRV

-158 DAPVRCEWVYDVLGY
+158 DAPVRCEWVYDLLGY
-173 YVYGTLDEKKQLIT
+173 YVYGTLDKDHKLIT
-187 AEKIAE
+187 AEQIKA

-212 DTAIFQD
+212 DKAIFQD
-219 DKLLTVGEFNV
+219 DKLLTVDGDKV
-230 EEFVKALL
+230 DDFVKALL
-238 AADGYKNA
+238 AADGYKNV
-246 DTTTKVGDYYAVN
+246 DTTKKVGDYYAVN
-259 TTGTSGDEQ
+259 ITGMSETEQ
-268 TGLWLYLCTQPE
+268 TGLWLYLCTQTE

-285 VLDTRIGTYRYL
+285 ELDTRIGTYRYL
-297 LEQKNEQGNSIELTA
+297 LARKDDQGNTVELTEDEKKEYVSVA
-312 EQTEKYKDMAALLD
+312 ELLT
-326 GAKATIQIAGQ
+326 GTSATIQIAGQ

-343 ADVTAAENLTAAL
+343 ADVTEVKSLTAAL

-368 TLKETVTIPADK
+368 TLGEAITIPADK

-390 LTTAVVGQP
+390 LTTNVVGQP
-399 VLESAPGSSITV
+399 VLEGAPGSSITV
-411 LNGTIDGGSR
+411 LNGTINGGSR

-449 ESNESGT
+449 ESNENGT

-473 QVGIHVFGNGAASS
+473 QVGVHVFGNGAASS

-554 IAVKGGTVTILNCIV
+554 IAVKGGTVTIRNCIV
-569 NGTAEKGFLPPEE
+569 NGTREDGFFPTAE

-605 WADEITLT
+605 WAEEIAMT
-613 ITDSTV
+613 IAGSTIS
-619 SAKTRD
+619 SATKNL
-625 VPNVLIVG
+625 PGVLIVG
-633 EKADAVTANSN
+633 EKADAVRANSDFTDSEN
-644 YSNTNTN
+644 
-651 TNANANDQS
+651 QS
-660 SGIG
+660 FTIG

>member
-95 QITVTVDKSTMP
+95 QITVTVDKSAMP

-112 RIYFYVPAAAKESD
+112 RIYFYVPAVAKESD

-173 YVYGTLDEKKQLIT
+173 YVYGTLDTKGQLIT
-187 AEKIAE
+187 GREG
-193 SKRKDVEAPVYIRP
+193 VEAPVYIRP

-212 DTAIFQD
+212 DKAIFQD
-219 DKLLTVGEFNV
+219 DKLLTVGEV
-230 EEFVKALL
+230 KVDDFVKELL
-238 AADGYKNA
+238 AADGYKDA
-246 DTTTKVGDYYAVN
+246 GKTKVGDYYAVN
-259 TTGTSGDEQ
+259 TTGTSGTEQ
-268 TGLWLYLCTQPE
+268 TGLWLYLCTQTE
-280 IEAAT
+280 VEAAT

-297 LEQKNEQGNSIELTA
+297 LEQKDEQDSSIPLTD
-312 EQTEKYKDMAALLD
+312 EQTKEYEDVAALLG

-343 ADVTAAENLTAAL
+343 ADVTAAERLTAAL

-368 TLKETVTIPADK
+368 TLQEAVTIPADK

-390 LTTAVVGQP
+390 LTTNLVGQP
-399 VLESAPGSSITV
+399 VLKGAPGSSITV

-449 ESNESGT
+449 ESNENGT

-473 QVGIHVFGNGAASS
+473 QVGVHVFGNGAASS

-554 IAVKGGTVTILNCIV
+554 IAVKGGTVTIRNCIV
-569 NGTAEKGFLPPEE
+569 NGTAEKGFLPTED

-613 ITDSTV
+613 ITDSTI
-619 SAKTRD
+619 STKTLD

-651 TNANANDQS
+651 TNANDQS

>member
-57 ESWGFEGQVKALD
+57 ESWGFEGQVKTLD
-70 TGLLLAP
+70 TDLRLAP

-86 VTNDGEQIN
+86 VTNESEQIN
-95 QITVTVDKSTMP
+95 QITVTVDKSAMP

-112 RIYFYVPAAAKESD
+112 RIYFYVPTAAKEND

-132 YLSTYGGYSYRV
+132 YLSTYSGYSYRV

-158 DAPVRCEWVYDVLGY
+158 DAPVRCEWVYDLLGY
-173 YVYGTLDEKKQLIT
+173 YVYGTLDGEGQLIT
-187 AEKIAE
+187 GKEG
-193 SKRKDVEAPVYIRP
+193 VEAPVYIRP

-212 DTAIFQD
+212 DKAIFQD
-219 DKLLTVGEFNV
+219 DKLLTVGEV
-230 EEFVKALL
+230 EVEDFVKTLL

-246 DTTTKVGDYYAVN
+246 DTITKVGEYYAVN
-259 TTGTSGDEQ
+259 TTGTSETEQ
-268 TGLWLYLCTQPE
+268 TGLWLYLCTQTE

-285 VLDTRIGTYRYL
+285 VLDTRIGEYRYL
-297 LEQKNEQGNSIELTA
+297 LERTDEQGNSITLTA
-312 EQTEKYKDMAALLD
+312 EETEKYRDVTALLE
-326 GAKATIQIAGQ
+326 GAKAIIQIAGK

-343 ADVTAAENLTAAL
+343 ADVTAAEDLTAAL
-356 EQGESVR
+356 SKGESVR

-368 TLKETVTIPADK
+368 TLQEAVTIPADK

-390 LTTAVVGQP
+390 LTTAMVGQP
-399 VLESAPGSSITV
+399 VLQGAPGSSITV

-436 VTIQGRLLIDDKN
+436 VTIQGRLLIDDNN
-449 ESNESGT
+449 ESNEDGA
-456 VSVVRLSNC
+456 VSVVRLSDC
-465 TLKTVGDE
+465 TLKTVGED

-495 DCTIESTFAG
+495 NCTIESTFAG

-527 GKYAGIYQP
+527 GAYAGIYQP

-542 LVQNSTVEGMTG
+542 LVQDSTVEGMTG
-554 IAVKGGTVTILNCIV
+554 IAIKGGAVTIRNCIV
-569 NGTAEKGFLPPEE
+569 NGTAEKGFVPTEE
-582 QVKASRNGWL
+582 QVKTSRNGWL

-605 WADEITLT
+605 WADEIALT

-619 SAKTRD
+619 SAKTLS
-625 VPNVLIVG
+625 VPNILIVG
-633 EKADAVTANSN
+633 EKADAVTTNSN
-644 YSNTNTN
+644 YTN
-651 TNANANDQS
+651 TNANDQA

>member
-95 QITVTVDKSTMP
+95 QITVTVDKSSMP

-112 RIYFYVPAAAKESD
+112 RIYFYVPAEAKESD

-173 YVYGTLDEKKQLIT
+173 YVYGTLDEKGQLIT
-187 AEKIAE
+187 GREG
-193 SKRKDVEAPVYIRP
+193 VEAPVYIRP

-212 DTAIFQD
+212 DKAIFQD
-219 DKLLTVGEFNV
+219 DKLLTVGEV
-230 EEFVKALL
+230 KVDDFVQALL
-238 AADGYKNA
+238 AKDAGK
-246 DTTTKVGDYYAVN
+246 TKVGDYYAVN
-259 TTGTSGDEQ
+259 TTGTSGSEQ
-268 TGLWLYLCTQPE
+268 TGLWLYLCTQTE
-280 IEAAT
+280 IEKAT

-297 LEQKNEQGNSIELTA
+297 LEQKDEQGNAIPLTE
-312 EQTEKYKDMAALLD
+312 EQEYKDVAELLD

-343 ADVTAAENLTAAL
+343 TDVTEAENLTAAL

-368 TLKETVTIPADK
+368 TLEDTVTIPADK

-399 VLESAPGSSITV
+399 VLESTPGSSITV

-436 VTIQGRLLIDDKN
+436 VTIQGRLLIEDNNK
-449 ESNESGT
+449 SNEDGT

-473 QVGIHVFGNGAASS
+473 QVGVHVFGNGAASS

-527 GKYAGIYQP
+527 GAYAGIYQP

-554 IAVKGGTVTILNCIV
+554 IAVKGGTVTIQNCIV
-569 NGTAEKGFLPPEE
+569 NGTAEKGFLPTED

-613 ITDSTV
+613 ITDSTITT
-619 SAKTRD
+619 KTEV

-651 TNANANDQS
+651 TNANDQS

>member
-57 ESWGFEGQVKALD
+57 ESWGFDGQVKALD

-95 QITVTVDKSTMP
+95 QITVTVDKSAMP

-173 YVYGTLDEKKQLIT
+173 YVYGTLDKDGQLIT
-187 AEKIAE
+187 GREG
-193 SKRKDVEAPVYIRP
+193 VEAPVYIRP

-212 DTAIFQD
+212 DKAIFQD
-219 DKLLTVGEFNV
+219 DKLLTVGEV
-230 EEFVKALL
+230 KVDDFVKDLL
-238 AADGYKNA
+238 AADGYKDA
-246 DTTTKVGDYYAVN
+246 GKTKFGEYYAVN
-259 TTGTSGDEQ
+259 TTGTSATEQ
-268 TGLWLYLCTQPE
+268 TGLWLYLCTQTE

-297 LEQKNEQGNSIELTA
+297 LERKDEQGSSIPLTD
-312 EQTEKYKDMAALLD
+312 EQTKEYKDVAELLD

-343 ADVTAAENLTAAL
+343 TDVTAEESLTAAL
-356 EQGESVR
+356 KQGESVR

-368 TLKETVTIPADK
+368 TLAEAVTIPADK

-390 LTTAVVGQP
+390 LTTNVVGQP
-399 VLESAPGSSITV
+399 VLKGAPGSSITV
-411 LNGTIDGGSR
+411 LNGTINGGSR

-449 ESNESGT
+449 ESNENGT

-473 QVGIHVFGNGAASS
+473 QVGVHVFGNGAVSS

-554 IAVKGGTVTILNCIV
+554 IAIKGGTVTIQNCIV
-569 NGTAEKGFLPPEE
+569 NGTAEKGFVPTEE

-613 ITDSTV
+613 ITDSTITT
-619 SAKTRD
+619 KTEI
-625 VPNVLIVG
+625 VPNVLVVG
-633 EKADAVTANSN
+633 EKKDAVTANSN

-651 TNANANDQS
+651 TNDQS

>member
-1 MSNRELAERSRASF
+1 MKNKEMLESSKVSLE
-15 GKIWKQALFALAA
+15 KVWKQALLVLAV
-28 LATLGVLLYSLTTA
+28 LTVLGVLLYSLTTA

-57 ESWGFEGQVKALD
+57 ENWGFEGQVKALD

-95 QITVTVDKSTMP
+95 QITVTVDKSSMP

-112 RIYFYVPAAAKESD
+112 RIYFYVPAEAKESD

-173 YVYGTLDEKKQLIT
+173 YVYGTLDKDNKLIT
-187 AEKIAE
+187 AEQIKA

-212 DTAIFQD
+212 DKAIFQD
-219 DKLLTVGEFNV
+219 DKLLTVDGNKV
-230 EEFVKALL
+230 DDFVKDLL

-246 DTTTKVGDYYAVN
+246 DTITKVGDYYAAN
-259 TTGTSGDEQ
+259 ITGTSDNSEK
-268 TGLWLYLCTQPE
+268 TGLWLYLCTQTE

-285 VLDTRIGTYRYL
+285 EFDTRIGTYRYL
-297 LEQKNEQGNSIELTA
+297 LEQKDEQDRSIPLTD
-312 EQTEKYKDMAALLD
+312 EQTKEYEDVAALLG

-343 ADVTAAENLTAAL
+343 ADVTEAESLNAAL
-356 EQGESVR
+356 TRGESVR

-368 TLKETVTIPADK
+368 TLGEAITIPADK

-390 LTTAVVGQP
+390 LTTNVVGQP
-399 VLESAPGSSITV
+399 VLKGAPGSSVTV
-411 LNGTIDGGSR
+411 LNGTINGGSR

-449 ESNESGT
+449 ESNENGT

-473 QVGIHVFGNGAASS
+473 QGGVHVFGNGAASS

-505 ILGNGSDDCYGTD
+505 ILGDSSDDCYGTD

-527 GKYAGIYQP
+527 GKKYAGIYQP

-554 IAVKGGTVTILNCIV
+554 IAVKGGTVTIRNCIV
-569 NGTAEKGFLPPEE
+569 NGTGEKDVVPTAE

-605 WADEITLT
+605 WAEEIAMT
-613 ITDSTV
+613 IAGSTIS
-619 SAKTRD
+619 SATKD
-625 VPNVLIVG
+625 LPGVLIVG
-633 EKADAVTANSN
+633 EKADAVRANSDFTDSEN
-644 YSNTNTN
+644 
-651 TNANANDQS
+651 QS
-660 SGIG
+660 LTIG

>member
-57 ESWGFEGQVKALD
+57 ESWGFEGQVKTLD

-95 QITVTVDKSTMP
+95 QITVTVDKSAMP

-112 RIYFYVPAAAKESD
+112 RIYFYVPAEAKESD

-173 YVYGTLDEKKQLIT
+173 YVYGTLDKDGQLIT
-187 AEKIAE
+187 RREG
-193 SKRKDVEAPVYIRP
+193 VEAPVYIRP

-212 DTAIFQD
+212 DKATFQD
-219 DKLLTVGEFNV
+219 DRLLTVDGVNV
-230 EEFVKALL
+230 EDFVKELL
-238 AADGYKNA
+238 AADGYEGAGTVKN
-246 DTTTKVGDYYAVN
+246 GEYYAVN

-268 TGLWLYLCTQPE
+268 TGLWLYLCTQTE

-297 LEQKNEQGNSIELTA
+297 LEQTDEQGNTIGLTT
-312 EQTEKYKDMAALLD
+312 EQNEKYKDVAALLE
-326 GAKATIQIAGQ
+326 GAKAIIQIAGQ

-343 ADVTAAENLTAAL
+343 ADVTTAERLTAVL
-356 EQGESVR
+356 KQGESVR

-368 TLKETVTIPADK
+368 TLKEAITIPADK

-399 VLESAPGSSITV
+399 VLEGAPGSSITV

-421 DTAVQLVGSSAAFSG
+421 DTAVHLMGSSAAFSG
-436 VTIQGRLLIDDKN
+436 VTIQGRLLIDDN
-449 ESNESGT
+449 SESNEDGA

-465 TLKTVGDE
+465 TLKTVGED
-473 QVGIHVFGNGAASS
+473 QVGVHVFGNGAASS

-527 GKYAGIYQP
+527 GAYAGIYQP

-542 LVQNSTVEGMTG
+542 LVQDSTVEGLTG
-554 IAVKGGTVTILNCIV
+554 IAVKGGTVTIRNCIV
-569 NGTAEKGFLPPEE
+569 NGTAEKGFVPTED

-605 WADEITLT
+605 WADEIALT
-613 ITDSTV
+613 ITDSAI
-619 SAKTRD
+619 SAKTLS
-625 VPNVLIVG
+625 VPNILIVG

-644 YSNTNTN
+644 YSNTN
-651 TNANANDQS
+651 DQS
-660 SGIG
+660 SDIG

>member
-95 QITVTVDKSTMP
+95 QITVTVDKSSMP

-112 RIYFYVPAAAKESD
+112 RIYFYVPAEAKESD

-173 YVYGTLDEKKQLIT
+173 YVYGTLDTKGQLIT
-187 AEKIAE
+187 GREG
-193 SKRKDVEAPVYIRP
+193 VEAPVYIRP

-212 DTAIFQD
+212 DKAIFQD
-219 DKLLTVGEFNV
+219 DKLLTVDEVKV
-230 EEFVKALL
+230 EDFVKELL

-246 DTTTKVGDYYAVN
+246 GTTTKVGDYYAVN
-259 TTGTSGDEQ
+259 TTGTSGTEQ
-268 TGLWLYLCTQPE
+268 TGLWLYLCTQTE
-280 IEAAT
+280 IKAAT

-297 LEQKNEQGNSIELTA
+297 LEQKNEQGNAIPLTE
-312 EQTEKYKDMAALLD
+312 EQTKEYEDVAALLD

-343 ADVTAAENLTAAL
+343 ADVTAVENLTAAL
-356 EQGESVR
+356 TQGESVR

-368 TLKETVTIPADK
+368 TLEEAVTIPADK

-399 VLESAPGSSITV
+399 VLEGAPGSSITV

-554 IAVKGGTVTILNCIV
+554 IAVKGGTVTIQNCIV
-569 NGTAEKGFLPPEE
+569 NGTAEKGFLPTED

-613 ITDSTV
+613 ITDSTI
-619 SAKTRD
+619 STKTLG

-651 TNANANDQS
+651 TNTNTNANDQS

>member
-57 ESWGFEGQVKALD
+57 ESWGFEGQVKTLD

-95 QITVTVDKSTMP
+95 QITVTVDKSAMP

-112 RIYFYVPAAAKESD
+112 RIYFYVPAAAKQD
-126 KTADRV
+126 DQTADRV
-132 YLSTYGGYSYRV
+132 YLSTYSGYSYRV

-173 YVYGTLDEKKQLIT
+173 YVYGTLNKDGQLIT
-187 AEKIAE
+187 GREG
-193 SKRKDVEAPVYIRP
+193 VEAPVYIRP

-212 DTAIFQD
+212 DKATFQD
-219 DKLLTVGEFNV
+219 DRLLTVDGVNV
-230 EEFVKALL
+230 EDFVKELL
-238 AADGYKNA
+238 AADGYKDA
-246 DTTTKVGDYYAVN
+246 GKTKVGDYYAVN
-259 TTGTSGDEQ
+259 TTGASETEQ
-268 TGLWLYLCTQPE
+268 TGLWLYLCTQTE

-297 LEQKNEQGNSIELTA
+297 LERKDEQGNAIGLTE
-312 EQTEKYKDMAALLD
+312 EQTDGYRDVAELLD
-326 GAKATIQIAGQ
+326 GAKAIIQIAGQ

-343 ADVTAAENLTAAL
+343 ADVTAAESLTAAL
-356 EQGESVR
+356 KQGESVR

-368 TLKETVTIPADK
+368 TLKEAITIPADK

-399 VLESAPGSSITV
+399 VLEGAPGSSITV

-421 DTAVQLVGSSAAFSG
+421 DTAVHLVGSSAAFSG
-436 VTIQGRLLIDDKN
+436 VTIQGRLLIDDNN
-449 ESNESGT
+449 ENNEDGA

-465 TLKTVGDE
+465 TLKTVGED

-527 GKYAGIYQP
+527 GAYAGIYQP

-542 LVQNSTVEGMTG
+542 LVQDSTVEGLTG
-554 IAVKGGTVTILNCIV
+554 IAVKGGTVTIRNCIV
-569 NGTAEKGFLPPEE
+569 NGTAEKGFVPTEE

-613 ITDSTV
+613 IADSTI
-619 SAKTRD
+619 SAKTLG
-625 VPNVLIVG
+625 VPNILIVG

-644 YSNTNTN
+644 YSNTN
-651 TNANANDQS
+651 ANDQS
-660 SGIG
+660 SSIG

>member
-95 QITVTVDKSTMP
+95 QITVTVDKSAMP

-112 RIYFYVPAAAKESD
+112 RIYFYVPATVKQHEE
-126 KTADRV
+126 TVECV
-132 YLSTYGGYSYRV
+132 YLSPYGGYSYRV

-158 DAPVRCEWVYDVLGY
+158 DAPVRCQWVYDLLGY
-173 YVYGTLDEKKQLIT
+173 YVYGTLDKDNKLIT
-187 AEKIAE
+187 AEQIAASE
-193 SKRKDVEAPVYIRP
+193 RKDVEAPVYIRP

-212 DTAIFQD
+212 DSATFQD
-219 DKLLTVGEFNV
+219 GKLLTTDGVTTADS
-230 EEFVKALL
+230 FVTSVLS
-238 AADGYKNA
+238 ADGYKGA
-246 DTTTKVGDYYAVN
+246 AAVKYGDYYAVN
-259 TTGTSGDEQ
+259 ITGTSDNNEK

-280 IEAAT
+280 IKAAT
-285 VLDTRIGTYRYL
+285 ELDTRIGTYRYL
-297 LEQKNEQGNSIELTA
+297 LARKDDQGNTVELTEDEKKEYVSVA
-312 EQTEKYKDMAALLD
+312 ELLT
-326 GAKATIQIAGQ
+326 GTSATIQIAGQ

-343 ADVTAAENLTAAL
+343 ADVTEAENLTAAL
-356 EQGESVR
+356 TRGESVR

-368 TLKETVTIPADK
+368 TLEKAITIPADK

-390 LTTAVVGQP
+390 LTTNVVGQP
-399 VLESAPGSSITV
+399 VLKGAPDSSITV
-411 LNGTIDGGSR
+411 LNGTINGGSR
-421 DTAVQLVGSSAAFSG
+421 DTTVQLVGSSAAFSG

-449 ESNESGT
+449 ESNENGT

-473 QVGIHVFGNGAASS
+473 QVGVHVFGNGAASS

-554 IAVKGGTVTILNCIV
+554 IAVKGGTVTIRNCIV
-569 NGTAEKGFLPPEE
+569 NGTAEKGFVPTAE

-605 WADEITLT
+605 WAEEIAMT
-613 ITDSTV
+613 IAGSTIS
-619 SAKTRD
+619 SAAKNL
-625 VPNVLIVG
+625 PGVLIVG
-633 EKADAVTANSN
+633 EKADAVRANSDFTVSEN
-644 YSNTNTN
+644 
-651 TNANANDQS
+651 QS
-660 SGIG
+660 FTIG

>member
-95 QITVTVDKSTMP
+95 QITVTVDKSAMP
-107 EELQK
+107 EKLQK
-112 RIYFYVPAAAKESD
+112 RIYFYVPAEAKESD

-173 YVYGTLDEKKQLIT
+173 YVYGTLDKDGQLIT
-187 AEKIAE
+187 GRE
-193 SKRKDVEAPVYIRP
+193 DVEAPVYIRP

-212 DTAIFQD
+212 DKATFQD
-219 DKLLTVGEFNV
+219 DRLLTVDGAKV
-230 EEFVKALL
+230 DDFVKDLL
-238 AADGYKNA
+238 AADGYKDA
-246 DTTTKVGDYYAVN
+246 GKTKVGDYYAVN
-259 TTGTSGDEQ
+259 TTGTSATEQ

-297 LEQKNEQGNSIELTA
+297 LERKDEQGSSIPLTD
-312 EQTEKYKDMAALLD
+312 EQTKEYKDVAELLD

-343 ADVTAAENLTAAL
+343 TDVTEAENLTAAL

-368 TLKETVTIPADK
+368 TLADTITIPADK

-399 VLESAPGSSITV
+399 VLEGAPGSSITV

-421 DTAVQLVGSSAAFSG
+421 DTAVHLVGSGAAFSG

-449 ESNESGT
+449 ESNKSGT

-473 QVGIHVFGNGAASS
+473 QVGVHVFGNGAASS

-554 IAVKGGTVTILNCIV
+554 IAIKGGTVTIRNCIV
-569 NGTAEKGFLPPEE
+569 NGTAEDGFVPTEE

-619 SAKTRD
+619 SAKTLD

-651 TNANANDQS
+651 TNANDQS

>member
-1 MSNRELAERSRASF
+1 MKNKEMLESSKVSLE
-15 GKIWKQALFALAA
+15 KVWKQALLVLAV
-28 LATLGVLLYSLTTA
+28 LTVLGVLLYSLTTA

-77 GQSACAALS
+77 GQNACAEMS

-95 QITVTVDKSTMP
+95 QITVTVDKSSMP

-112 RIYFYVPAAAKESD
+112 RIYFYVPATVKQHEE
-126 KTADRV
+126 TVECV
-132 YLSTYGGYSYRV
+132 YLSPYGGYSYRV

-158 DAPVRCEWVYDVLGY
+158 DAPVRCEWVYDLLGY
-173 YVYGTLDEKKQLIT
+173 YVYGTLDKDNKLIT
-187 AEKIAE
+187 AEQIKAG
-193 SKRKDVEAPVYIRP
+193 KRTDVEAPAYIRP

-212 DTAIFQD
+212 DKAIFQD
-219 DKLLTVGEFNV
+219 DKLLTVDGDEV
-230 EEFVKALL
+230 DAFVKDLL

-259 TTGTSGDEQ
+259 ITGTSGSEQ
-268 TGLWLYLCTQPE
+268 TGLWLYLCTQTE

-285 VLDTRIGTYRYL
+285 ELDTRIGTYRYL
-297 LEQKNEQGNSIELTA
+297 LARKDDQGNTAELTEDEKKEYVSVA
-312 EQTEKYKDMAALLD
+312 ELLT
-326 GAKATIQIAGQ
+326 GTSATIQIAGQ

-343 ADVTAAENLTAAL
+343 ADVTEAESLTAAL
-356 EQGESVR
+356 TRGESVR

-368 TLKETVTIPADK
+368 TLKDTVTIPADK

-390 LTTAVVGQP
+390 LTTNVVGQP
-399 VLESAPGSSITV
+399 VLKGAPGSSITV
-411 LNGTIDGGSR
+411 LNGTINGGSR
-421 DTAVQLVGSSAAFSG
+421 DTAVQLVGSSAAFGG

-449 ESNESGT
+449 ESNENGT

-465 TLKTVGDE
+465 TLKTVGNE
-473 QVGIHVFGNGAASS
+473 QGGVHVFGNGAASS

-505 ILGNGSDDCYGTD
+505 ILGDGSDNCYGTD

-554 IAVKGGTVTILNCIV
+554 IAVKGGTVTIRNCIV
-569 NGTAEKGFLPPEE
+569 NGTGKKDVVPTEE
-582 QVKASRNGWL
+582 QVKASRNDGL

-605 WADEITLT
+605 WAEEIAMT
-613 ITDSTV
+613 IAGSTIS
-619 SAKTRD
+619 SATKD
-625 VPNVLIVG
+625 LPGVLIVG
-633 EKADAVTANSN
+633 EKTDAVRANSDFTDPEN
-644 YSNTNTN
+644 
-651 TNANANDQS
+651 QS
-660 SGIG
+660 LTIG

>member
-95 QITVTVDKSTMP
+95 QITVTVDKSAMP
-107 EELQK
+107 EKLQK
-112 RIYFYVPAAAKESD
+112 RIYFYVPAEAKESD

-173 YVYGTLDEKKQLIT
+173 YVYGTLDKDGQLIT
-187 AEKIAE
+187 GRE
-193 SKRKDVEAPVYIRP
+193 DVEAPVYIRP

-212 DTAIFQD
+212 DKATFQD
-219 DKLLTVGEFNV
+219 DRLLTVDGAKV
-230 EEFVKALL
+230 DDFVKDLL
-238 AADGYKNA
+238 AADGYKDAGTVKN
-246 DTTTKVGDYYAVN
+246 GEYYAVN

-297 LEQKNEQGNSIELTA
+297 VEQKDEQGKSIELTA
-312 EQTEKYKDMAALLD
+312 EQTEKYKDVAELLD

-343 ADVTAAENLTAAL
+343 TDVTEAENLTAAL

-368 TLKETVTIPADK
+368 TLADTVTIPADK

-399 VLESAPGSSITV
+399 VLEGAPGSSITV

-421 DTAVQLVGSSAAFSG
+421 DTAVHLVGSSAAFSG

-449 ESNESGT
+449 ESNESGA

-473 QVGIHVFGNGAASS
+473 QVGVHVFGNGAASS

-554 IAVKGGTVTILNCIV
+554 IAVKGGTVTIRNCIV
-569 NGTAEKGFLPPEE
+569 NGTAEKGFVPTEE

-613 ITDSTV
+613 VTDSTITT
-619 SAKTRD
+619 KTEI
-625 VPNVLIVG
+625 VPNVLVVG
-633 EKADAVTANSN
+633 EKKDAVTANSN
-644 YSNTNTN
+644 YSNTN

>member
-173 YVYGTLDEKKQLIT
+173 YVYGTLDTKGQLIT
-187 AEKIAE
+187 GREG
-193 SKRKDVEAPVYIRP
+193 VEAPVYIRP

-212 DTAIFQD
+212 DKAIFQD
-219 DKLLTVGEFNV
+219 DKLLTVGEVKV
-230 EEFVKALL
+230 EDFVKELL

-246 DTTTKVGDYYAVN
+246 GTTTKVGDYYAVN
-259 TTGTSGDEQ
+259 TTGTSGTEQ

-297 LEQKNEQGNSIELTA
+297 LEQKNEQGNAIPLTE
-312 EQTEKYKDMAALLD
+312 EQTKEYEDVAALLD

-343 ADVTAAENLTAAL
+343 ADVTAVENLTAAL
-356 EQGESVR
+356 KQGKSVR

-368 TLKETVTIPADK
+368 TLEEAVTIPADK

-411 LNGTIDGGSR
+411 LNGTIDGGGR
-421 DTAVQLVGSSAAFSG
+421 DTAVHLVGSRAAFSG

-449 ESNESGT
+449 ESNENGT

-473 QVGIHVFGNGAASS
+473 QVGVHVFGNGAASS

-554 IAVKGGTVTILNCIV
+554 IAVKGGTVTIRNCIV
-569 NGTAEKGFLPPEE
+569 NGTAEEGFLPTED

-613 ITDSTV
+613 ITDSTI
-619 SAKTRD
+619 STKTLG

-644 YSNTNTN
+644 YSNANA
-651 TNANANDQS
+651 NANANDQS

>member
-112 RIYFYVPAAAKESD
+112 RIYFYVPAAAKKSD

-173 YVYGTLDEKKQLIT
+173 YVYGTLDENKQLIT
-187 AEKIAE
+187 AEKIAA

-212 DTAIFQD
+212 DKAIFQD
-219 DKLLTVGEFNV
+219 DKLLTVGEVKV
-230 EEFVKALL
+230 EDFVKELL

-259 TTGTSGDEQ
+259 TTGTSGTEQ
-268 TGLWLYLCTQPE
+268 TGLWLYLCTQTE
-280 IEAAT
+280 IDAAT
-285 VLDTRIGTYRYL
+285 ELDTCIGTYRYL
-297 LEQKNEQGNSIELTA
+297 LEQKDEQGNAIPLTE
-312 EQTEKYKDMAALLD
+312 EQEYKDVAALLD

-343 ADVTAAENLTAAL
+343 ADVTAAESLTAAL
-356 EQGESVR
+356 KRGESVR

-368 TLKETVTIPADK
+368 TLEEAVTIPADK

-449 ESNESGT
+449 ESNENGT

-473 QVGIHVFGNGAASS
+473 QVGVHVFGNGAASS

-554 IAVKGGTVTILNCIV
+554 IAVKGGTVTIRNCIV
-569 NGTAEKGFLPPEE
+569 NGTAEKGFLPTED

-613 ITDSTV
+613 ITDSTI
-619 SAKTRD
+619 STKTLD

-651 TNANANDQS
+651 TNANDQS